1 MRKLRTRALA
11 GLGALLILDLGG
23 LAGCAKGPVLPQGI
37 ARAQE
42 GERGQDAEQ
51 ALTRWTE
58 IAERC
63 RRGDVQGLDVERKD
77 DCGLAAYRRAQAL
90 EELGRFEEAQ
100 QAYRQVRER
109 SRERERSGRAQLR
122 AAALLLHKLGRRE
135 EAAALLLSTLREMPD
150 ELAGEDALNEL
161 VRLRRAAGEAEAEG
175 LGRELDALAEELRKH
190 ESAGGFALY
199 HAARFYED
207 KGRVADAL
215 SRYDELARRYPKG
228 PLLDDALFAAAQ
240 LLRRE
245 RRPAEA
251 ALRLE
256 RLQAGHEGAVL
267 VGHYH
272 RPRLIE
278 SVLLLG
284 QLYLDDLRQ
293 PERAIKTLERLL
305 SWQPSSVLADDAL
318 VVMARAAGQR
328 PGRSAAERRDEACGY
343 LVRLLRDFP
352 DSNQRRAVA
361 RLQSELGCPNAP
373 GRS

>member
-1 MRKLRTRALA
+1 MRRLRARALA
-11 GLGALLILDLGG
+11 AGFLLAGG

-51 ALTRWTE
+51 ALARWTE
-58 IAERC
+58 LVERC
-63 RRGDVQGLDVERKD
+63 RRGDVQGLDVKRKD

-90 EELGRFEEAQ
+90 EDLGRDEAAE
-100 QAYRQVRER
+100 QAFRQVRELSR
-109 SRERERSGRAQLR
+109 DRERIGRAQLR
-122 AAALLLHKLGRRE
+122 AAALLQHKLGRRD
-135 EAAALLLSTLREMPD
+135 EAAALLLATLRELPD

-161 VRLRRAAGEAEAEG
+161 VRLRRAAGDAEPARKEG
-175 LGRELDALAEELRKH
+175 LGRELDTLAEALRKH

-207 KGRVADAL
+207 KGQTADAL
-215 SRYDELARRYPKG
+215 GRYDELARRYPKG

-251 ALRLE
+251 AQRLE
-256 RLQAGHEGAVL
+256 RLQAGHQGAVL

-272 RPRLIE
+272 QPRLIE

-305 SWQPSSVLADDAL
+305 SWQPTSVLADDAL
-318 VVMARAAGQR
+318 LVMARAAWQR
-328 PGRSAAERRDEACGY
+328 PGRAVAERRDEACGY

-361 RLQSELGCPNAP
+361 RLQSELGCTPSP

>member
-1 MRKLRTRALA
+1 MRKLRAPSLAA
-11 GLGALLILDLGG
+11 GLVLAGG
-23 LAGCAKGPVLPQGI
+23 LAGCAPGPALPQGI
-37 ARAQE
+37 ARAQQ

-51 ALTRWTE
+51 ALARWTE
-58 IAERC
+58 LAERC
-63 RRGDVQGLDVERKD
+63 RRGDTQGLDVDRKD

-90 EELGRFEEAQ
+90 EDLGRDEAAQ
-100 QAYRQVRER
+100 QAYLEVRKLSRDRER
-109 SRERERSGRAQLR
+109 FGRAQLR
-122 AAALLLHKLGRRE
+122 AAAILLHKLGRHDE
-135 EAAALLLSTLREMPD
+135 GAALLLATLREMPD

-161 VRLRRAAGEAEAEG
+161 VRLRRADGDAATEG
-175 LGRELDALAEELRKH
+175 IGRELDALAEELRKH

-207 KGRVADAL
+207 KGRIADAL
-215 SRYDELARRYPKG
+215 GRYDELARRYPKG

-245 RRPAEA
+245 KRPAEA
-251 ALRLE
+251 AQRLE

-284 QLYLDDLRQ
+284 QLYLDELRQ

-305 SWQPSSVLADDAL
+305 RWQPSSVLADDAL
-318 VVMARAAGQR
+318 LVMARAAWQR
-328 PGRSAAERRDEACGY
+328 PGRAAAERRDEACGY

-361 RLQSELGCPNAP
+361 RLQSELACPQSP